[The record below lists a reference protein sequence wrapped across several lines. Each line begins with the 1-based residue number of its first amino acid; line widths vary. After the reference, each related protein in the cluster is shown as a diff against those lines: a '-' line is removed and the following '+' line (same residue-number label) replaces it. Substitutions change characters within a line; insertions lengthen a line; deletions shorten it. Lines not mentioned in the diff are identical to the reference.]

1 LVVLVR
7 ARRALTPATR
17 RGRTATCHHD
27 HATTS
32 GQLRPNLGSDQR
44 LAGAALRASDTRRRA
59 MSESIENNPVA
70 EDDVEAVVASE
81 ESDEEAA
88 RSLPAEGSDDDP
100 GSMINR

>member
-1 LVVLVR
+1 
-7 ARRALTPATR
+7 
-17 RGRTATCHHD
+17 
-27 HATTS
+27 
-32 GQLRPNLGSDQR
+32 
-44 LAGAALRASDTRRRA
+44 